1 MFMIVTYPWP
11 VASAHVELTGPQ
23 RLDSAEI
30 GQRDAAEVTI
40 EQRARHLEATVGW
53 TDLER
58 ARFHWYR
65 LRIAIDD
72 LRRRKFMTTTGLPA
86 TKD

>member
-1 MFMIVTYPWP
+1 MFMMVTYPWP

-40 EQRARHLEATVGW
+40 EQRARHLEAMVCW

-58 ARFHWYR
+58 VRFPLVPAPHCDCPPPPLKAHDHHW
-65 LRIAIDD
+65 LTSD
-72 LRRRKFMTTTGLPA
+72 
-86 TKD
+86 

>member
-30 GQRDAAEVTI
+30 GQRDTAEVTI
-40 EQRARHLEATVGW
+40 AQHARHLEEMVCW
-53 TDLER
+53 TALER
-58 ARFHWYR
+58 VRFHWYR
-65 LRIAIDD
+65 LRIAIDE
-72 LRRRKFMTTTGLPA
+72 RRRESPSA
-86 TKD
+86 

>member
-1 MFMIVTYPWP
+1 MLIITYPWP
-11 VASAHVELTGPQ
+11 VPSAHVELTGPQ
-23 RLDSAEI
+23 RLDSAES
-30 GQRDAAEVTI
+30 GQREAAEVTI
-40 EQRARHLEATVGW
+40 EQRVRHLEALDCW

-72 LRRRKFMTTTGLPA
+72 LRRRKRNRST
-86 TKD
+86 